1 MPDTYHTAGIR
12 RGPPPQLLRDLGQ
25 PLVTVGGDTLADRAA
40 IQGDEP
46 WVDAA
51 AGGVDP
57 DGVAAV
63 AGHPELVACIIFALV
78 GHLAMAQILGSTP
91 NRGPTR
97 PQSCGGLPT
106 GRSAADCRPADRWH
120 LAGRP
125 IRCDRRS
132 RHQRWV
138 FLRTCPGRRLPAP
151 GPGHEPW
158 TGPPKGIWAGAGLR
172 VCWGQAPEQC
182 RSARPRVKSS
192 GPRRV
197 PEPSATRNRCYR
209 HPLPALRGACQL
221 GNARTRTNLRRQ
233 SPGTPGGPFGHL

>member
-1 MPDTYHTAGIR
+1 
-12 RGPPPQLLRDLGQ
+12 
-25 PLVTVGGDTLADRAA
+25 
-40 IQGDEP
+40 
-46 WVDAA
+46 
-51 AGGVDP
+51 
-57 DGVAAV
+57 
-63 AGHPELVACIIFALV
+63 
-78 GHLAMAQILGSTP
+78 MAQILGSTP

-158 TGPPKGIWAGAGLR
+158 TGPPKGIWAGPGITGLLGTGPR
-172 VCWGQAPEQC
+172 AMPLRAAPGEKLGAAACARTKRNAQPVLQTPF
-182 RSARPRVKSS
+182 ARPAGRLPARQRTDPHEPSQAKPWHTGRAFRASLS
-192 GPRRV
+192 LIPLLLAGHTGRDDEGGEDE
-197 PEPSATRNRCYR
+197 PEPDGS
-209 HPLPALRGACQL
+209 
-221 GNARTRTNLRRQ
+221 
-233 SPGTPGGPFGHL
+233 